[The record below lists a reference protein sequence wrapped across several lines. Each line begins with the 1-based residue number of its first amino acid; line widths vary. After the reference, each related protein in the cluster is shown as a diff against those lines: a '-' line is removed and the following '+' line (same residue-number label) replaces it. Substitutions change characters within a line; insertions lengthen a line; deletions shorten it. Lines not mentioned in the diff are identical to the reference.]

1 MEVAAIN
8 KPPWQTM
15 SLTNTTLMREI
26 CKIKNLQRNKRRPP
40 MQANLSWS
48 KAQPPPLGTAHRFIF
63 T

>member
-1 MEVAAIN
+1 
-8 KPPWQTM
+8 
-15 SLTNTTLMREI
+15 MREI

-48 KAQPPPLGTAHRFIF
+48 KAQPPPLGTTHRFIF